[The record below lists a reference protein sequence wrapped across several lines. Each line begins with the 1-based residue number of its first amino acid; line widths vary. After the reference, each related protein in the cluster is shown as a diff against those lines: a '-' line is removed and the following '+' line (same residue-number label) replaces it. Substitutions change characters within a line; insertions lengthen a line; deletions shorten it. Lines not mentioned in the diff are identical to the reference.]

1 MTGATSDN
9 QEFVR
14 ALISDIDAM
23 TATAKS
29 DLRQLNQI
37 GRYLRHHRDNGNITE
52 LHYTVDKV
60 RLKRTIAKCKLLL
73 YTLSQH
79 RLQATKLLKDG

>member
-1 MTGATSDN
+1 MIA
-9 QEFVR
+9 
-14 ALISDIDAM
+14 DIDAM
-23 TATAKS
+23 TATAES

-37 GRYLRHHRDNGNITE
+37 GRYLRQHRDNGKITE
-52 LHYTVDKV
+52 LHYTVDQE

-79 RLQATKLLKDG
+79 RMQATKLLKDT